1 MACGRLKWNFF
12 LCWAVPGLLQQLPRG
27 HCCLV
32 PRDCDVDVVWVYSGL
47 ARPHKA
53 SRRAPSSAAGFQTG
67 MKIAAKELNISAA
80 DSIRALYGDG
90 GLHACTCQMCVSP
103 NSACTAIT
111 ACKTQ
116 EGGLFSNA

>member
-1 MACGRLKWNFF
+1 
-12 LCWAVPGLLQQLPRG
+12 
-27 HCCLV
+27 
-32 PRDCDVDVVWVYSGL
+32 
-47 ARPHKA
+47 
-53 SRRAPSSAAGFQTG
+53 

-111 ACKTQ
+111 ACQTHDGSRLIIQ
-116 EGGLFSNA
+116 RFHQGGMRDLKSSAPDCLCVRRARESSSLW